1 MISRQQSEKVYS
13 KKQTRET
20 VIMLKDILV
29 HVDKADQP
37 NGPLEAAIHLA
48 KRYNAHVSGLHVTS
62 LFHYV
67 AAHDVWVAGLWEECK
82 DELRAAAQR
91 AQEQF
96 KAATASA
103 GVLGE
108 WHHVDGDPTYT
119 ILDYGRVVD
128 LVVLGQPTQDAP
140 PITREI
146 TDKAALALGRPVL
159 FVPFAGFSGS
169 LGKRVLVAWDGG
181 RESAR
186 AVNDA
191 LPLLVQAEHVVVM
204 SVEPPVRD
212 TARKNA
218 GDEISKGADIALHLA
233 RHGVKAET
241 VRDTASP
248 QFVGEK
254 LLEQV
259 ERQRADLVVM
269 GAYGHSRVKEIVLGG
284 ATRHMLK
291 HATVPVLMSH

>member
-1 MISRQQSEKVYS
+1 
-13 KKQTRET
+13 
-20 VIMLKDILV
+20 MLKDILV
-29 HVDKADQP
+29 HVDKAEQP

-48 KRYNAHVSGLHVTS
+48 ERYNAHVSGLHVTS

-96 KAATASA
+96 KAAAARA

-108 WHHVDGDPTYT
+108 WHHIDGDPTYT

-128 LVVLGQPTQDAP
+128 LVVLGLPTQDAP

-146 TDKAALALGRPVL
+146 TDKVTLALGRPVL
-159 FVPFAGFSGS
+159 FVPATKFPGS

-191 LPLLVQAEHVVVM
+191 LPLLAQAEHVVVM
-204 SVEPPVRD
+204 SIEPLVRD
-212 TARKNA
+212 TERERAE
-218 GDEISKGADIALHLA
+218 DEIPGSADIALHLA
-233 RHGVKAET
+233 RHGVET
-241 VRDTASP
+241 EAVRDTASS
-248 QFVGEK
+248 QFVGET
-254 LLEQV
+254 LLDQV

>member
-1 MISRQQSEKVYS
+1 
-13 KKQTRET
+13 
-20 VIMLKDILV
+20 MLKDILV
-29 HVDKADQP
+29 HVVRAEQP
-37 NGPLEAAIHLA
+37 NGPLAAAILLA
-48 KRYNAHVSGLHVTS
+48 ERYNAHLSGVHVTS

-96 KAATASA
+96 NAATASA

-140 PITREI
+140 PLTREI
-146 TDKAALALGRPVL
+146 TDEVTLALGRPVL
-159 FVPFAGFSGS
+159 FVPAAGFSGA

-204 SVEPPVRD
+204 SVEPPARD
-212 TARKNA
+212 TAPEYA
-218 GDEISKGADIALHLA
+218 QDEISKGADIALHLA
-233 RHGVKAET
+233 RHGVEAEAT
-241 VRDTASP
+241 RDTASP

-259 ERQRADLVVM
+259 ERQCADLVVM